1 PRSQLMVPSA
11 ATSPALRWWASMRA
25 VGLLGGRA
33 SSLDLDAAVDLLARG
48 LRGRRRR
55 RAVARRLGA
64 LLRELA
70 DRARDGELDPPAVA
84 DTLDRLL
91 QVDVGDVGLDAAPVV
106 DLALWAADPDLLER
120 VGIWLGGDAG
130 RQLCELAV
138 AEHGVPTFAV
148 VDLETGGTEIGRA
161 SCRDRDG
168 TLSSST
174 CKELSR

>member
-1 PRSQLMVPSA
+1 AGRASHVDDRRDVDHDRGAPLPRAGHVPELAGEASGLPPLAGEASGLPPRSQLMVPSA

-64 LLRELA
+64 LPRELA

-91 QVDVGDVGLDAAPVV
+91 QVDVGDVGLDAAPV
-106 DLALWAADPDLLER
+106 
-120 VGIWLGGDAG
+120 
-130 RQLCELAV
+130 
-138 AEHGVPTFAV
+138 
-148 VDLETGGTEIGRA
+148 
-161 SCRDRDG
+161 
-168 TLSSST
+168 
-174 CKELSR
+174 